1 MTVRTASWGSHRRFD
16 GARNRCRAVT
26 VAVGYRGDR
35 EEARCEHAY
44 SDRGELG
51 HQPPTERDCGEGPA
65 LVRRPRNSRSQ
76 VPLAPAAPRLG
87 ALLPGTYRGCP
98 TPFGSRPARRSP
110 SYGCSLRARPV
121 TRPRGGRTSDRLRG
135 TDAGSPR
142 NGIRPAPSGLRTV
155 LGGTGT
161 GTACEPSDPPDRPRL
176 ASPRAL
182 LITLHFRQNPPDGLA
197 DHLDC
202 GEQSAHKVPRGM
214 HVRQK
219 VRK

>member
-1 MTVRTASWGSHRRFD
+1 VTVRTAGWGSHRRFD
-16 GARNRCRAVT
+16 GARDRCCAVA

-35 EEARCEHAY
+35 EEARCEHANG
-44 SDRGELG
+44 DRGEFG
-51 HQPPTERDCGEGPA
+51 HQPPTEGDCGEGPA
-65 LVRRPRNSRSQ
+65 LLHRPHNSPSWVQ
-76 VPLAPAAPRLG
+76 LGLGAPRSG
-87 ALLPGTYRGCP
+87 APLPGTDRGCP
-98 TPFGSRPARRSP
+98 TPFGSRRARRLP
-110 SYGCSLRARPV
+110 SCGCSLRARPV
-121 TRPRGGRTSDRLRG
+121 TRPRGVRTSDSLRG

-142 NGIRPAPSGLRTV
+142 NGIWPAPSGLRAV

-161 GTACEPSDPPDRPRL
+161 GTACAPSDPPDRPRL

-182 LITLHFRQNPPDGLA
+182 LTLLFRQNPPDGPA

-202 GEQSAHKVPRGM
+202 GEQSAHKVPRGK

>member
-1 MTVRTASWGSHRRFD
+1 VTVRTASRGSHRRFD
-16 GARNRCRAVT
+16 GARDRCCT
-26 VAVGYRGDR
+26 VAVVVGYRGDR

-44 SDRGELG
+44 GDRGEFG

-65 LVRRPRNSRSQ
+65 QVYRPRNSRSQ
-76 VPLAPAAPRLG
+76 AQIGSAAPRRG
-87 ALLPGTYRGCP
+87 APLPGTYRGCP
-98 TPFGSRPARRSP
+98 TPFGRRRARRFP
-110 SYGCSLRARPV
+110 SCGCSLRACPV
-121 TRPRGGRTSDRLRG
+121 TRPRGGRTSASLRD

-142 NGIRPAPSGLRTV
+142 NGIWPAPSGLRTV

-161 GTACEPSDPPDRPRL
+161 GTACEPSDPADRPRL

-182 LITLHFRQNPPDGLA
+182 LTLLLRQNPPDGPA

-202 GEQSAHKVPRGM
+202 GEQSAHKVPRDE